1 MINMKI
7 NFVNETNLDIKE
19 YKNSIR
25 KAIAKKDPNNTMSI
39 IFIDNEEIRRINNEF
54 RHIDKK
60 TDVLSFPDGEDNYL
74 GDVFISLE
82 QAFEQANNY
91 NHSNIREVTFLAV
104 HGYLHLKG
112 YDHLTKEDEE
122 IMFSLQNKILE
133 EANIKR

>member
-1 MINMKI
+1 MKI

>member
-1 MINMKI
+1 MKI

-25 KAIAKKDPNNTMSI
+25 KAIAKKDPNNAMSI